1 MARKKLKKQNA
12 LAALLAELLK
22 GTPAELV
29 KRLGF
34 VGGAIVAGTL
44 WYQSVED
51 LKAQVARVEATQE
64 IILFYQVFEH
74 GEPPQGPLSPSQR
87 ALLLRLLGKE
97 AGDGSTDD

>member
-1 MARKKLKKQNA
+1 MKKKDLVRN
-12 LAALLAELLK
+12 LVDELLK
-22 GTPAELV
+22 GTPAQIV

-44 WYQSVED
+44 WYDSVED
-51 LKAQVARVEATQE
+51 LKAKVDSIEATQE
-64 IILFYQVFEH
+64 ILLYYQVFEH

-97 AGDGSTDD
+97 AGNGSAVD